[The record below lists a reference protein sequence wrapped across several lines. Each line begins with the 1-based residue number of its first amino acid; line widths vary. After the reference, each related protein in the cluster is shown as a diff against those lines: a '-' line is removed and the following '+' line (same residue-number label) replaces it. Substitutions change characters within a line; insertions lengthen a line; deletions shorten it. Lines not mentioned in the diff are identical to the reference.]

1 MDKNKIVMHVCGTC
15 GKLCPS
21 DVYKEICL
29 TALPVE
35 PWIRVPKKGQNERT
49 YACMAENAVV
59 VKHELDGT
67 YTNVEVAREQLHTM
81 VNIDGHGGGFFHI
94 IPEGRYDNDKVQIC
108 SRCAFG
114 FSKCLVILLQGSQ
127 PWIRVVYRLR

>member
-1 MDKNKIVMHVCGTC
+1 MPDGFACRTFDT
-15 GKLCPS
+15 S
-21 DVYKEICL
+21 
-29 TALPVE
+29 
-35 PWIRVPKKGQNERT
+35 PKKRT
-49 YACMAENAVV
+49 EYACMAENAVV

-94 IPEGRYDNDKVQIC
+94 IPEGRYYNDKVQIC

-114 FSKCLVILLQGSQ
+114 FSKCLVINPNNDSDQYHMMQGWTIMTRKKVTRRT
-127 PWIRVVYRLR
+127 WI

>member
-1 MDKNKIVMHVCGTC
+1 MRVQLHGQEQNSQARLRNLWKILSQRCIQRDMPDGFACRTFDT
-15 GKLCPS
+15 S
-21 DVYKEICL
+21 
-29 TALPVE
+29 
-35 PWIRVPKKGQNERT
+35 PKKRT
-49 YACMAENAVV
+49 EYACMAENAVV

-94 IPEGRYDNDKVQIC
+94 IPEGLYDNDKVQIC

-114 FSKCLVILLQGSQ
+114 FSKCLVITQTTTATS
-127 PWIRVVYRLR
+127 IT